1 MALISCF
8 SRCRTFAGS
17 IARGKSVEC
26 LAGCSRCKHHSQPW
40 ASRRGHRHRL
50 FVGVIRICLRS
61 HGRRETIANLHS
73 DLLSQIDGLWCVYV
87 W

>member
-26 LAGCSRCKHHSQPW
+26 LAGCSRCKTTLS
-40 ASRRGHRHRL
+40 RGHRSAVTAIA
-50 FVGVIRICLRS
+50 FSSASFAFAFAADAC
-61 HGRRETIANLHS
+61 ETVAGLLS
-73 DLLSQIDGLWCVYV
+73 DLDRYTLMWSST
-87 W
+87 